1 MDGLGGLDATRV
13 AKANLLY
20 QLTLEVSQFC
30 LEAGKFFSCEN
41 PSRSYLWLLPA
52 WKTFLARQ
60 DVFQTSFHHCEY
72 GGLRRKA
79 TLLVHNV
86 PHFKGLQ
93 RFCSGNHVH
102 LGWGK
107 VGPSW
112 ATAEEAAYPWGLCK
126 TMASFLKDQFISLGF
141 IAPAADISGAF
152 NQVQASRAF
161 TGVQSRKRVPPL
173 LSEFASVH
181 TVTVPTQVADSFL
194 RPGNKLPSDWR
205 PGSATSCRP
214 PLALFPAGS
223 RVLRAHVLP
232 KGWSE
237 CAQATESVV
246 QSSPPSFGLGP
257 GYGAGNQTANSAD
270 SKNSQ
275 PSALFGLGP
284 KSGGGNQTAN
294 SPDSMASQPSAR
306 FGLGPEAGDGNQA
319 ANSSDSIVSQPS
331 APFGLGQARGQK
343 RTLTEEAFA
352 GAVSVAAGGLKSTS
366 SEGAVGLDP
375 ADPRVR
381 DAMKSGSA
389 EQVAALMNQGQC
401 ICRRDLCVLL
411 DLLPSE
417 PLRWEGNSGAKS
429 FQVGSFVHGPMT
441 GVRSMTRQFPETTK
455 AVCQYVRS
463 LFPGFEFGTV
473 GLFRDLSALP
483 HRDSNNEIGTEN
495 ALAALS
501 SFEEGSLWME
511 DPDGVVELECKGVC
525 VPVTA
530 AGFRFDGKRLHAT
543 MPWVGRRDVVV
554 AYMSRGARA
563 LDAEHAAFLMKLGFL
578 LDRKKQP
585 QPPGA
590 TGVTKAVIGVY
601 RTPEQFVSDAVK
613 VGHPTQLS
621 SLLPA
626 EIREAVRKIHRVGE
640 ANVAK
645 ERTATLRRWVGMAA
659 DHEAA
664 EEEFKRSLPK
674 FRKDVLE
681 SKRLLLFRSLL
692 REVGHEDD
700 ELVADIARG
709 FDLTGKLP
717 RSNVFVR
724 RFRPAEQTESQLRA
738 GAKRLRDGLLATVK
752 ASDNPV
758 VDAGVLKATQKELER
773 GFIEGPI
780 RPEDVPTNASLTHRF
795 GVLQGVSED
804 GPKVR
809 PIDNYLSSQVN
820 AAVTQVEQ
828 VSVHTID
835 VVAGMLGCWLHE
847 WFLAGRPSHS
857 SPLWPKAAL
866 KVLAQHG
873 RQRKWELHE
882 STSVALGQLK
892 HFLEEGRPRPVRARR
907 DDYVHIYVDAS
918 FEPNGHGGLGGVIF
932 SSSGFPLSWFEHK
945 VDDQYITV
953 LRTEG
958 TRTKETVIF
967 ELEALVL
974 SICLDVFRPFVD
986 RKGVVVF
993 TDNEGVFGCF
1003 VRGHSDDIMCIPLI
1017 EFFERC
1023 EESLETI
1030 CWIDRVPSSS
1040 NPADD
1045 PSRGRGYKAPHQSF
1059 VSTEILAKALPQVF
1073 G

>member
-1 MDGLGGLDATRV
+1 M
-13 AKANLLY
+13 
-20 QLTLEVSQFC
+20 
-30 LEAGKFFSCEN
+30 
-41 PSRSYLWLLPA
+41 
-52 WKTFLARQ
+52 
-60 DVFQTSFHHCEY
+60 
-72 GGLRRKA
+72 
-79 TLLVHNV
+79 
-86 PHFKGLQ
+86 
-93 RFCSGNHVH
+93 
-102 LGWGK
+102 
-107 VGPSW
+107 
-112 ATAEEAAYPWGLCK
+112 
-126 TMASFLKDQFISLGF
+126 
-141 IAPAADISGAF
+141 
-152 NQVQASRAF
+152 
-161 TGVQSRKRVPPL
+161 PPL

-194 RPGNKLPSDWR
+194 RPGTKLPSDWR

-246 QSSPPSFGLGP
+246 QPSPSSFGLGP
-257 GYGAGNQTANSAD
+257 ASGVGNQTANSAD
-270 SKNSQ
+270 SKKSQ

-284 KSGGGNQTAN
+284 ESGGGNQTAN
-294 SPDSMASQPSAR
+294 SSDSMVSQPSAR

-319 ANSSDSIVSQPS
+319 ANSSDSMVSQPS
-331 APFGLGQARGQK
+331 ALFGLGQARGLK
-343 RTLTEEAFA
+343 RTWTDE
-352 GAVSVAAGGLKSTS
+352 VSASVVGVAARGQKSTS
-366 SEGAVGLDP
+366 FEGDTVGLDP

-401 ICRRDLCVLL
+401 ISRRDLCVLL

-455 AVCQYVRS
+455 AVCQYIRS

-483 HRDSNNEIGTEN
+483 HRDSNNEVGTEN

-511 DPDGVVELECKGVC
+511 DPDGVVEHEFRGRKVKGVC

-543 MPWVGRRDVVV
+543 MPWVGRRDVIV

-563 LDAEHAAFLMKLGFL
+563 LEAEHASFLMKLGFL

-585 QPPGA
+585 QPSGA
-590 TGVTKAVIGVY
+590 TGATKAVIGVY
-601 RTPEQFVSDAVK
+601 RTPEQFVADAVK

-659 DHEAA
+659 DLEAA
-664 EEEFKRSLPK
+664 EEEFKRGLPK
-674 FRKDVLE
+674 FRKDVLA

-780 RPEDVPTNASLTHRF
+780 HPEDVPTNASLTHRF

-820 AAVTQVEQ
+820 AAATQVEQ

-857 SPLWPKAAL
+857 SPLCKAWDLRTAY
-866 KVLAQHG
+866 K
-873 RQRKWELHE
+873 
-882 STSVALGQLK
+882 QLP
-892 HFLEEGRPRPVRARR
+892 LS
-907 DDYVHIYVDAS
+907 DAS
-918 FEPNGHGGLGGVIF
+918 FELDSYFVIF
-932 SSSGFPLSWFEHK
+932 NGSTGTSEIYRQRVLPLGSTASVTSFIRAAYALWR
-945 VDDQYITV
+945 
-953 LRTEG
+953 LG
-958 TRTKETVIF
+958 T
-967 ELEALVL
+967 LL
-974 SICLDVFRPFVD
+974 
-986 RKGVVVF
+986 
-993 TDNEGVFGCF
+993 
-1003 VRGHSDDIMCIPLI
+1003 
-1017 EFFERC
+1017 
-1023 EESLETI
+1023 
-1030 CWIDRVPSSS
+1030 
-1040 NPADD
+1040 
-1045 PSRGRGYKAPHQSF
+1045 
-1059 VSTEILAKALPQVF
+1059 
-1073 G
+1073 